1 MLEAKNLV
9 VKASAGKIS
18 MAQLETRKKSVELEI
33 RKLEKDKIELYES
46 YRDKR
51 TEKTN
56 FIEGKTVLDAKREE
70 LQTLMEEINREL
82 ENSGTEETLDKLDVI
97 TQYAGLQSYDKE
109 VMAFLIEKAEVF
121 SEDTIQVTWK
131 HQDIYDK
138 FFSKT
143 R

>member
-1 MLEAKNLV
+1 MKWL
-9 VKASAGKIS
+9 SSI
-18 MAQLETRKKSVELEI
+18 RKKRRIGWLSSI
-33 RKLEKDKIELYES
+33 RKMALKSCNIHKIDLYES

-51 TEKTN
+51 IEKTT

-70 LQTLMEEINREL
+70 LQTLVEEINREL

-97 TQYAGLQSYDKE
+97 TRYAGLQSYDKE

-138 FFSKT
+138 VFSIT